1 LSAATNLFILLEI
14 SKKNHKK
21 NTVGHKL
28 LRYFYHMKPNVFNPA
43 SLLGKWTIVF
53 ISIGLGISLSY
64 ISLLV
69 FGYSPTDWAAIFKN
83 PSPRDGLALG
93 WANLAQQLG
102 IFGFSW
108 FLLHQQFSQ
117 KPVTGPSN
125 SSSWMGILLGML
137 WLIISYGFIEFSSA
151 LNLQLL
157 SFFPEFKQW
166 SHEKEMMTLRVQTA
180 LMDNT
185 DVWGITQVIFL
196 VAIVPG
202 ILEELFFRSIIF
214 RWQLERFSPGVAIVL
229 NGFIFS
235 LIHFQFEG
243 FLARWILGMMLAHLY
258 YHTQNIFAS
267 IAMHIF
273 NNLLGV
279 ILYIFVYTEMSF
291 SADHWIHL
299 SPVIFTSTLFFVV
312 GWVSIVYLWRPKG
325 LST

>member
-1 LSAATNLFILLEI
+1 MKALNFMG
-14 SKKNHKK
+14 
-21 NTVGHKL
+21 NT
-28 LRYFYHMKPNVFNPA
+28 
-43 SLLGKWTIVF
+43 SLGKWSIIF
-53 ISIGLGISLSY
+53 ISIGLGAMLFY
-64 ISLLV
+64 LCLMGL
-69 FGYSPTDWAAIFKN
+69 GYSPVAMKEIFIN
-83 PSPRDGLALG
+83 PSPKDGLALG

-108 FLLHQQFSQ
+108 FLLRQQFTQ
-117 KPVTGPSN
+117 NPITKQSN

-202 ILEELFFRSIIF
+202 ILEELFFRSIIL
-214 RWQLERFSPGVAIVL
+214 RWQLERFSPNVAIVL

-258 YHTQNIFAS
+258 YHTQNILAS

-291 SADHWIHL
+291 SADHWIHY
-299 SPVIFTSTLFFVV
+299 SPVILSSTLFFVV